1 MNEIKGIEEKQ
12 RGNGGE
18 KKVEKKE
25 MRTNEEREGKKACLR
40 REMVVGTHSR
50 KKLSKVTKVCLKS

>member
-25 MRTNEEREGKKACLR
+25 MRRNEEREGTKACLR
-40 REMVVGTHSR
+40 REMVLGTHSR